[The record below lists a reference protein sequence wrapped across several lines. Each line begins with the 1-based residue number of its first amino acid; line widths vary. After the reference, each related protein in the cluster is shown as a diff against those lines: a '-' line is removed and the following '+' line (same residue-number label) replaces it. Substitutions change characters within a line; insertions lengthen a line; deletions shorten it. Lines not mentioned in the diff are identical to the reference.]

1 MGAVGVPCKRIL
13 FRWVKVASLGTKRS
27 NFSLVSVGGKLVA
40 AGGYD
45 GRGTT
50 DVVEVYHPERD
61 EWQEVSR
68 LPSPKSALAAVV
80 VPREELA
87 REAQERCRYQ
97 KRGDLMEEELVK
109 SLAKLEISLLSSL
122 YIEDSSDV
130 NSSDTSTD

>member
-1 MGAVGVPCKRIL
+1 MG
-13 FRWVKVASLGTKRS
+13 TQRS
-27 NFSLVSVGGKLVA
+27 NFSLVSMDGKLVA

-50 DVVEVYHPERD
+50 DMVEVDHPERD

-80 VPREELA
+80 VPREELT

-97 KRGDLMEEELVK
+97 KRGDFMEEEIEK
-109 SLAKLEISLLSSL
+109 SLARLEINL
-122 YIEDSSDV
+122 
-130 NSSDTSTD
+130 N

>member
-1 MGAVGVPCKRIL
+1 MG
-13 FRWVKVASLGTKRS
+13 TQRS
-27 NFSLVSVGGKLVA
+27 NFSLVSMDGKLVA

-80 VPREELA
+80 VPREELT

-97 KRGDLMEEELVK
+97 KRGDLMEEEIEK
-109 SLAKLEISLLSSL
+109 SLARLEINL
-122 YIEDSSDV
+122 
-130 NSSDTSTD
+130 N

>member
-1 MGAVGVPCKRIL
+1 MG
-13 FRWVKVASLGTKRS
+13 TQRS
-27 NFSLVSVGGKLVA
+27 NFSLVSMDGKLVA

-50 DVVEVYHPERD
+50 DMVEVDHPERD

-80 VPREELA
+80 VPRGELT

-97 KRGDLMEEELVK
+97 KRRDLMEEELVK

-122 YIEDSSDV
+122 DIEDSSDE
-130 NSSDTSTD
+130 NSSDTSADYAG

>member
-1 MGAVGVPCKRIL
+1 MD
-13 FRWVKVASLGTKRS
+13 
-27 NFSLVSVGGKLVA
+27 GKLVA

-50 DVVEVYHPERD
+50 DMVEVDHPERD

-80 VPREELA
+80 VPREELT

-97 KRGDLMEEELVK
+97 KRGDFMEEEIEK
-109 SLAKLEISLLSSL
+109 SLARLEINL
-122 YIEDSSDV
+122 
-130 NSSDTSTD
+130 N